1 MEVEVKLRL
10 PDSTSH
16 QLLSTILSRHHRTT
30 HFQKN
35 VFFDGTNAELSSNL
49 AVLRLRFYNLDS
61 HSILSIKAKPVLL
74 CFVSFYEKNFE
85 IWLFLKFNFC
95 SEIPRLSVLFAIF
108 GGEGCHGWWCNLLV
122 DAGG

>member
-16 QLLSTILSRHHRTT
+16 QLLSLHHRKT
-30 HFQKN
+30 HFQEN

-49 AVLRLRFYNLDS
+49 AVLRLRLYYLDS
-61 HSILSIKAKPVLL
+61 HSVLSIKAEPVLL
-74 CFVSFYEKNFE
+74 FLFPFMKKKFE

-108 GGEGCHGWWCNLLV
+108 SGEGGHGWWCNLLV
-122 DAGG
+122 DAGVG